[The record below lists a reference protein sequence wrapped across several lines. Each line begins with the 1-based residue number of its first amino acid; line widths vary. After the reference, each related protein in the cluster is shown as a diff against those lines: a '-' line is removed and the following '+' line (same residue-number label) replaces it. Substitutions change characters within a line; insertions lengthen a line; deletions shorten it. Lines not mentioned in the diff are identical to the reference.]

1 MSFNEDCFSF
11 VVFGEKMNTLKETE
25 PLVIGMPLGKRYS
38 IQLINHHENLT
49 SHARVFIDGKQK
61 SSVKLEPSSVQTV
74 FRSIYGQDNSHVNYS
89 NEPEKGILRVE
100 FDLLSRGSSRC
111 NCIKSA
117 DPRYN
122 YCRCRQIEFTS
133 VISKTTIRVMMVAEE
148 KTNETL

>member
-11 VVFGEKMNTLKETE
+11 VVFGEKMNTLKEKE

-38 IQLINHHENLT
+38 IQLINHNEKLT
-49 SHARVFIDGKQK
+49 SHARVFIDGKQMT
-61 SSVKLEPSSVQTV
+61 SVKLEPSSVQTV
-74 FRSIYGQDNSHVNYS
+74 FRSIYGQGRYS

-100 FDLLSRGSSRC
+100 FDLVSRGSARC

-117 DPRYN
+117 EPRYN
-122 YCRCRQIEFTS
+122 YCHCRQIEFSS
-133 VISKTTIRVMMVAEE
+133 VISKTTIRVKMDAEE